1 MSEINRECITMVH
14 NDKYA
19 LLPGEQIVFNL
30 RNLLADTVI
39 KMCPHPVTE
48 SVACEPCTHAAFVV
62 RSA

>member
-1 MSEINRECITMVH
+1 MSIENQCVSFIRDE
-14 NDKYA
+14 KYA
-19 LLPGEQIVFNL
+19 QEPGYAVVLRI